1 MTDAKLRLARSMRGQ
16 DPPMSLGAD
25 RGRARAVGRCPQPG
39 RVLIIR
45 RDRRSRVRPG
55 GEEVAVTDPTRRL
68 RVVPPLPGQLTLDL
82 PGLPPPLQPVAPA
95 PRRTRP
101 AVLESGPAAG
111 PGWVRR
117 LLPTRPTDHAG
128 PAVVAR
134 VPVGVW
140 AVWDGGDLVGVYAQE
155 NTARGEAVV
164 LRRDAA
170 RTGVRPGSVDYLPLR
185 VFTESQHT
193 RR

>member
-1 MTDAKLRLARSMRGQ
+1 M
-16 DPPMSLGAD
+16 
-25 RGRARAVGRCPQPG
+25 
-39 RVLIIR
+39 
-45 RDRRSRVRPG
+45 
-55 GEEVAVTDPTRRL
+55 TDPTRRL

-140 AVWDGGDLVGVYAQE
+140 AVWDGGTWSGCM
-155 NTARGEAVV
+155 
-164 LRRDAA
+164 RR
-170 RTGVRPGSVDYLPLR
+170 RTLLAGKP
-185 VFTESQHT
+185 
-193 RR
+193 

>member
-1 MTDAKLRLARSMRGQ
+1 
-16 DPPMSLGAD
+16 
-25 RGRARAVGRCPQPG
+25 
-39 RVLIIR
+39 
-45 RDRRSRVRPG
+45 
-55 GEEVAVTDPTRRL
+55 VTDPTRRL

-155 NTARGEAVV
+155 NTARGEAGV